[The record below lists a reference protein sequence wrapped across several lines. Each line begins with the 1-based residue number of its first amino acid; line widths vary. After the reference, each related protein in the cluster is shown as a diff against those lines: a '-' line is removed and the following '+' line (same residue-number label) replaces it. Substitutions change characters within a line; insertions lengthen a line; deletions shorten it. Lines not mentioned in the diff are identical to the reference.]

1 MPTSPKPVPKQ
12 PKLYQQVVNEA
23 KEKFKVWPSAY
34 ASGWVVRTYKNRGG
48 EYKDNSGKKDINHK
62 QRSVG
67 SGGIDRW
74 FREKWIDVCT
84 YLKEGKKVPCGRQ
97 EGSSAS
103 HKSSSYPYCRP
114 SKRISDQTPVTVKE
128 VDRAELL
135 RRCREKKKDPSSRVL
150 GKGSKK

>member
-1 MPTSPKPVPKQ
+1 MSAVPQQ

-23 KEKFKVWPSAY
+23 KRKFKVWPSAY

-48 EYKDNSGKKDINHK
+48 TYSGNRDTDKKNNDLK
-62 QRSVG
+62 RPVG

-74 FREKWIDVCT
+74 FREKWIDVCV
-84 YLKEGKKVPCGRQ
+84 YLKEGKKVPCGR
-97 EGSSAS
+97 EHGTSAS
-103 HKSSSYPYCRP
+103 HKNGSYPYCRP
-114 SKRISDQTPVTVKE
+114 SKRVSEETPSTIKE